1 VSTHSTDRPSAAD
14 IADFERGHQAS
25 VAEVAATLQA
35 ALAAG
40 AREMPTAE
48 AAKLLK
54 RMIGESLDRL
64 PADTSVAEMA
74 GRFDGT
80 VEALAGL
87 AWRSFVTILDMP
99 VAPRGEVH

>member
-1 VSTHSTDRPSAAD
+1 MSSRSTDRPTAAD

-48 AAKLLK
+48 SAKLLK
-54 RMIGESLDRL
+54 RMIGESMDRL

-80 VEALAGL
+80 VEALSVL
-87 AWRSFVTILDMP
+87 AWCGFLTLHDLP
-99 VAPRGEVH
+99 VEPRGGVH